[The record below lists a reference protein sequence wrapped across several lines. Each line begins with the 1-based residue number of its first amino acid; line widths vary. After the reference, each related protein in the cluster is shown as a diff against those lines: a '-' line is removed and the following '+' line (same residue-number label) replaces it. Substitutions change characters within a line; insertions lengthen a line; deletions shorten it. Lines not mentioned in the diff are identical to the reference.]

1 MYKRIAVAVDGSKT
15 SDKALREAINL
26 AGEMGARIL
35 LLHVCEE
42 MPVMWEPGGINM
54 MPTQDIM
61 QAIAE
66 AGKALLEKHA
76 KQVAGQGV
84 AVETKLAET
93 YGGREGGIISEE
105 AQKWNADLL
114 VLGTHGRK
122 GMEHLLMGS
131 VAEGVTRTASM
142 PVLLVRGED

>member
-26 AGEMGARIL
+26 AREMDAGIL
-35 LLHVCEE
+35 LLHASEE
-42 MPVMWEPGGINM
+42 MPVMWEPGGTNM

-61 QAIAE
+61 QAISE
-66 AGKALLEKHA
+66 AGKVLLEKQRA
-76 KQVAGQGV
+76 QVAGQGV

-93 YGGREGGIISEE
+93 YGGRVGGIISEE

-122 GMEHLLMGS
+122 GLDHLLMGS
-131 VAEGVTRTASM
+131 VAEQVMRTASM
-142 PVLLVRGED
+142 PVLLIRGS